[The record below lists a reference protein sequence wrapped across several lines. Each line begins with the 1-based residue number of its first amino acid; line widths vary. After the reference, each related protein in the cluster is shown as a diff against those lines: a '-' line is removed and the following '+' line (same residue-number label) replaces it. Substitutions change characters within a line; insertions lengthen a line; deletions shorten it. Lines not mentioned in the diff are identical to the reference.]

1 MPTME
6 GKARV
11 STLYGDRCGEIARK
25 NSCVRARRLWLDGEE
40 NRRRLG
46 DKRLGE
52 GGEAASQ
59 SEARGKEVGWCSRG
73 EGWGMMFGAV
83 WCVCVWGGGGA
94 RAQATLAARS
104 WCLSV
109 PGTTTKKL
117 LENINYACGSVLADC
132 RAIQEDCPCYSTD
145 VIKMANYAM
154 NAYYYGAGH
163 EEINCYFNASG
174 LIVYSDPSY
183 EDCIYP

>member
-25 NSCVRARRLWLDGEE
+25 NSRVRARRLWLDGEE
-40 NRRRLG
+40 NRRQLG
-46 DKRLGE
+46 EKRLGK

-59 SEARGKEVGWCSRG
+59 SEARGKEVGWCSQG
-73 EGWGMMFGAV
+73 EGSRMMF
-83 WCVCVWGGGGA
+83 WGGRA
-94 RAQATLAARS
+94 RAQATLAVRS

-163 EEINCYFNASG
+163 EEINCYFNGSG
-174 LIVYSDPSY
+174 LIIYSDPSY